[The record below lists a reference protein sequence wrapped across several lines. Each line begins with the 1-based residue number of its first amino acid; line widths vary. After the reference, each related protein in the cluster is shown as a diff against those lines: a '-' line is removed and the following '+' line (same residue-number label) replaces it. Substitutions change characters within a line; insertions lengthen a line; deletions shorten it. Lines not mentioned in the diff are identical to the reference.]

1 MVVVGGEPSGSL
13 SSTEILDVKTMT
25 WSNGPNLPT
34 SVTGNRGVESVT
46 DTYLGFSTGG
56 TSRGWNAQN
65 NIYGLKKTSG
75 NTYRWVQVQSMA
87 TGRYYHSVV
96 NAPTTLLPNC

>member
-1 MVVVGGEPSGSL
+1 MGGFTGHSYL

-25 WSNGPNLPT
+25 WGNGPNLSI
-34 SVTGNRGVESVT
+34 SVSRNRGVESFT

-56 TSRGWNAQN
+56 YPYALN

-87 TGRYYHSVV
+87 TGREYHSVV
-96 NAPTTLLPNC
+96 NAPTSLLPNC

>member
-1 MVVVGGEPSGSL
+1 MVVVGGEGSSGYL

-56 TSRGWNAQN
+56 YYRTVYN

>member
-1 MVVVGGEPSGSL
+1 MGGYRHIVGGYSGRI

-25 WSNGPNLPT
+25 WSNGPNLPI
-34 SVTGNRGVESVT
+34 SVYGNRGVESVT
-46 DTYLGFSTGG
+46 DSYLGFSTGG
-56 TSRGWNAQN
+56 TGPQN
-65 NIYGLKKTSG
+65 KIYGLKRTTG
-75 NTYRWVQVQSMA
+75 NTYSWVQVQSMA

>member
-1 MVVVGGEPSGSL
+1 MGGEGSSRWL

-25 WSNGPNLPT
+25 WSNGPNLPI
-34 SVTGNRGVESVT
+34 SVTGNRGVESFT
-46 DTYLGFSTGG
+46 DTYLGFSAGG
-56 TSRGWNAQN
+56 SDGGSYAYN
-65 NIYGLKKTSG
+65 NVYGLKKTSG

-87 TGRYYHSVV
+87 TGREYHSVV

>member
-1 MVVVGGEPSGSL
+1 MGGEGSSGRL

-25 WSNGPNLPT
+25 WSNGPNLPI
-34 SVTGNRGVESVT
+34 SVTKNRGVESFT

-56 TSRGWNAQN
+56 YTGQVQN
-65 NIYGLKKTSG
+65 KIYGLKRTSG

-87 TGRYYHSVV
+87 TARYFHSVV
-96 NAPTTLLPNC
+96 NAPTSLLPNC